1 MGITRFS
8 THLAILKARALARAK
23 PGLLAVALLLGLY
36 ASYLPFSGY
45 DALYYDANNYWELGR
60 QYGKTGAFQFLS
72 FTDSLRGYFFPLLL
86 APLAILGPHIDC
98 SPIALMRPL
107 GAIMAAVLFG
117 ALGPALWRA
126 IGVPTSSRVS
136 LFRRL
141 VFGVLGFALWRDYF
155 NFSLT
160 DFPALFALATT
171 LWALLSGRSVGKS
184 LLSGVALGAAVN
196 MRPVLLAAL
205 PFVGLLAL
213 LPEPDQASPAGGLRR
228 QGAWAHRGVVAL
240 GLTLVLAPQFYLNKH
255 HFGVGTPWVL
265 ARQPAENN
273 GLYLKQL
280 SWGLQYQKYETNI
293 GKDYPTA
300 EMFFLDQ
307 RGAALL
313 NTSAGGRLG
322 GQSQYLVLALQ
333 HPLALLGVWQR
344 HLFNGLDLQYPSP
357 YIKKVYVRTWPLAWL
372 NYTVLF
378 GGLAVLLSKLKRR
391 GASLRVWLVLAA
403 LLMPCV
409 AAVPVAVECRFF
421 LPLHLVLSAAVAF
434 GAQPMRA
441 WRTASGWQRVGWVT
455 TYAVVVAACFMAS
468 VKAQNS
474 LEHGPRALFAL
485 REEHHV
491 VNQTKHSRP
500 SC

>member
-8 THLAILKARALARAK
+8 THPAVLRAKALALAK
-23 PGLLAVALLLGLY
+23 PGLVAVVLLLGLY
-36 ASYLPFSGY
+36 GSYLPFSSY

-72 FTDSLRGYFFPLLL
+72 FSDSMRGYFFPLLL

-107 GAIMAAVLFG
+107 GAMMAAALFG
-117 ALGPALWRA
+117 ALGPALWQA
-126 IGVPTSSRVS
+126 VGAPAAPGVP

-141 VFGVLGFALWRDYF
+141 VFGLLGFALWRDYF

-160 DFPALFALATT
+160 DFPALFALATA
-171 LWALLSGRSVGKS
+171 LWALLSKRSVGTA

-213 LPEPDQASPAGGLRR
+213 LPGPGQIRR
-228 QGAWAHRGVVAL
+228 GDAWAQRGAVVLSLAI
-240 GLTLVLAPQFYLNKH
+240 VLAPQLYLNKH
-255 HFGVGTPWVL
+255 HFGVSTPWVL
-265 ARQPAENN
+265 ARHSNE
-273 GLYLKQL
+273 GTDLYLKQL

-293 GKDYPTA
+293 GNDYPAA

-307 RGAALL
+307 SGAALL
-313 NTSAGGRLG
+313 NAREG
-322 GQSQYLVLALQ
+322 GQLGSKSQYLALALQ
-333 HPLALLGVWQR
+333 HPLPMLGVWQR

-357 YIKKVYVRTWPLAWL
+357 YIQKVYVRTWPLAWL

-378 GGLAVLLSKLKRR
+378 GGLVVILSKLRR
-391 GASLRVWLVLAA
+391 RRAGLRVWLVLAA
-403 LLMPCV
+403 LLMPCL

-421 LPLHLVLSAAVAF
+421 LPLHLVLSSAIAF
-434 GAQPMRA
+434 GAHPVRA
-441 WRTASGWQRVGWVT
+441 WRAATGWRRLGWVV
-455 TYAVVVAACFMAS
+455 TYAAVVTTCFMAS
-468 VKAQNS
+468 AHAQSS
-474 LEHGPRALFAL
+474 LEKGPRTLFVL
-485 REEHHV
+485 RG
-491 VNQTKHSRP
+491 
-500 SC
+500 